1 MNSNNF
7 LDDVYTVG
15 ENNHDNQEDSS
26 GNDSDR
32 DQHRERQDFYDTISN
47 PSSLRNAIDPI
58 SDQEQFRNS
67 SVLMQTPAAP
77 LFPDRGI
84 SSTPGTVP
92 YDAQAQKLDQATS
105 VKSRPM
111 QTSTPATMVDKFL
124 AICTAFLS
132 KEPAISRK
140 KLSSKVLNSYYI
152 SPGCLTIC
160 IYRKTL
166 KMLLSTENGLR

>member
-1 MNSNNF
+1 MNSNIF

-15 ENNHDNQEDSS
+15 KNNHDNQKDSS

-32 DQHRERQDFYDTISN
+32 DSRRGRQDFYDTISD

-92 YDAQAQKLDQATS
+92 YVRSSNICEIATN
-105 VKSRPM
+105 PDNY
-111 QTSTPATMVDKFL
+111 P
-124 AICTAFLS
+124 
-132 KEPAISRK
+132 
-140 KLSSKVLNSYYI
+140 SYNC
-152 SPGCLTIC
+152 G
-160 IYRKTL
+160 
-166 KMLLSTENGLR
+166 

>member
-1 MNSNNF
+1 MNSNKF
-7 LDDVYTVG
+7 LNEVYTVR
-15 ENNHDNQEDSS
+15 ENSHDNQEDYS
-26 GNDSDR
+26 GNDYDR
-32 DQHRERQDFYDTISN
+32 DSRRGRQDFYDTISD
-47 PSSLRNAIDPI
+47 PSSLGNAIDPI
-58 SDQEQFRNS
+58 SDQDQFRNS

-111 QTSTPATMVDKFL
+111 QTSTPATMVENLWQFALPFCQKYL
-124 AICTAFLS
+124 QSAW
-132 KEPAISRK
+132 K
-140 KLSSKVLNSYYI
+140 KLSSKILNSYYI
-152 SPGCLTIC
+152 FPGCLTIC